1 MKYLTDCHNLLVDMV
16 HFEVLVNSKMDLDFL
31 DGIDSLIKNVLG
43 FVDFSKSTLTDHAY
57 LFEKS
62 LVSVLF

>member
-1 MKYLTDCHNLLVDMV
+1 MV
-16 HFEVLVNSKMDLDFL
+16 HFEILVNSKMDLDFL
-31 DGIDSLIKNVLG
+31 DSVDSLVKNVLG

-62 LVSVLF
+62 LVSILF